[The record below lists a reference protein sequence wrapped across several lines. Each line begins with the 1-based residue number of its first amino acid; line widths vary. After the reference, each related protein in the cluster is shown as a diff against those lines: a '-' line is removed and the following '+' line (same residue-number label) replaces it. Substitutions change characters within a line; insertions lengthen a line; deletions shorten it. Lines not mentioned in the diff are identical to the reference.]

1 VQRICSS
8 CHVPQVLL
16 TDVRSVPTRVILK
29 IRPWHWERIRA
40 YYGEHNPSKMDDI
53 PALLKKYKG
62 KEKKLWRKL
71 TAKYDRKNHFD
82 DSD

>member
-1 VQRICSS
+1 M
-8 CHVPQVLL
+8 
-16 TDVRSVPTRVILK
+16 
-29 IRPWHWERIRA
+29 RPWRWERIRA

-71 TAKYDRKNHFD
+71 TNKYDRKNHFD